1 MWTHLIW
8 THINPSHLISSIS
21 IISITFKY
29 SKSKKIG
36 QKSKIWTFYTYSASY
51 CKTMLPSQVI
61 DGCQTVK
68 KQLLPSSDAIS
79 MICNQPKVKKSSK
92 TSFSKI
98 FEKWLS
104 LEAWWPLEIQGTLK
118 CPKFRFSPFIFANWT
133 ILSDLEHNLFFRK
146 ISTDG
151 RFWPV
156 QAYGEKKLNMFP
168 IFPGPEIFREGSS
181 HYYLTFLRVSAKSLA
196 WF

>member
-1 MWTHLIW
+1 MNSLSYNLWKLHYQAYSSTQTRKNSLKSRFSHFFCIIGLILHHFALKLGNSW
-8 THINPSHLISSIS
+8 LSSDLKQLVLLEYAISSIS
-21 IISITFKY
+21 KLPG
-29 SKSKKIG
+29 SKK
-36 QKSKIWTFYTYSASY
+36 ST
-51 CKTMLPSQVI
+51 
-61 DGCQTVK
+61 
-68 KQLLPSSDAIS
+68 
-79 MICNQPKVKKSSK
+79 K

-156 QAYGEKKLNMFP
+156 
-168 IFPGPEIFREGSS
+168 
-181 HYYLTFLRVSAKSLA
+181 
-196 WF
+196 

>member
-1 MWTHLIW
+1 MQYQANSSTQNRENSQKSRFWLFFCIIGLILHDFALQSGNFW
-8 THINPSHLISSIS
+8 FSSGLEQLVLPEYALSSIS
-21 IISITFKY
+21 KLP
-29 SKSKKIG
+29 KSKK
-36 QKSKIWTFYTYSASY
+36 ST
-51 CKTMLPSQVI
+51 
-61 DGCQTVK
+61 
-68 KQLLPSSDAIS
+68 
-79 MICNQPKVKKSSK
+79 K

-133 ILSDLEHNLFFRK
+133 ILTDLEHNLFFRK

-156 QAYGEKKLNMFP
+156 
-168 IFPGPEIFREGSS
+168 
-181 HYYLTFLRVSAKSLA
+181 
-196 WF
+196 